1 MVIVD
6 DRSVLPLELN
16 EVSDGISVEASN
28 HRGFTPS
35 SAKMVENPHGI
46 SCGAQHPRYSL
57 HV

>member
-6 DRSVLPLELN
+6 DRSALPLEFN
-16 EVSDGISVEASN
+16 VVSDGISVEVSN
-28 HRGFTPS
+28 HRSFTPS

-57 HV
+57 NV